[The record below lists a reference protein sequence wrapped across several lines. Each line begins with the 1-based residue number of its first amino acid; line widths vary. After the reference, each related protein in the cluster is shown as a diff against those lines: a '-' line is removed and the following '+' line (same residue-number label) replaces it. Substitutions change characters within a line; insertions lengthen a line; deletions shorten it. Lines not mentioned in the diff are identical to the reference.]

1 MTLVEKKK
9 YPEISWRKKSNLF
22 NEIHTNIINNDIAEK
37 SFIYKATEDNHLGF
51 SDINGGMT
59 TENRNKNYQQSV
71 DHMNKLLKFYIILM
85 QRKGGGGDLPAW
97 LRNSATEVGGR
108 SSNPIMHFGSIFC
121 SLMRKNAICI
131 ENKNIR
137 SLSVSLL
144 FLQLTLL
151 SFACHSQQ
159 IKQCVCH

>member
-85 QRKGGGGDLPAW
+85 QRKGGGG
-97 LRNSATEVGGR
+97 
-108 SSNPIMHFGSIFC
+108 
-121 SLMRKNAICI
+121 
-131 ENKNIR
+131 
-137 SLSVSLL
+137 
-144 FLQLTLL
+144 
-151 SFACHSQQ
+151 FACVVEE
-159 IKQCVCH
+159 QCHRSRRKKLEPNNAFWFNFLFSDEEECNLY